1 MAVEYCLLLNNN
13 KLINFGQTQP
23 STISA
28 MPNFTASL
36 TTGICLLVIFSPVMP
51 EYQLYLMKTLRQ
63 YYALGWMVRVQR
75 HFAHTTSGNIVPD
88 GV

>member
-13 KLINFGQTQP
+13 KLINCGQTKP

-51 EYQLYLMKTLRQ
+51 EY
-63 YYALGWMVRVQR
+63 
-75 HFAHTTSGNIVPD
+75 HFIWWKHYGSTKHNGISSGMD
-88 GV
+88 G